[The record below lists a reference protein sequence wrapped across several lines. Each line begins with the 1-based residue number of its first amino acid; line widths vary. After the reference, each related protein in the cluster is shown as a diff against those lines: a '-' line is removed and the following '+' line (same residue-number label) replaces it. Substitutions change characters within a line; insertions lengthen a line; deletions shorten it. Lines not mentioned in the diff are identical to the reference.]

1 VKLTSASRFH
11 TRLSTLLRAALP
23 GLGLCALAWASTAT
37 AAGNPALP
45 TASAATT
52 ATTAT
57 AASSVQTSKPVQAS
71 GSASAN
77 SGAVATPP
85 AAPSSTAQKLYT
97 AARQDLLQIRVL
109 VKSGR
114 TQASVGSGFLI
125 GHSDLVVTNYH
136 VVSQIAL
143 EPKTYVAEF
152 IDTEQKT
159 GAVEL
164 LAVDAIHDLAV
175 VRIKRFGHGV
185 FEVPEHGPQLI
196 QGQYLYSL
204 GNPLDL
210 GFAISEGTY
219 NGVINRSLHQHLLFT
234 GSINAGMSGGP
245 NITVDG
251 QVAGVNV
258 AKRRDGELVS
268 FLVPVDFV
276 YQLLQ
281 SVAQSKAPP
290 TDFKKVVGQQLLNHQ
305 RVLADKLQT
314 TPLQFKTL
322 GPYQVPV
329 WESDQMRCWGR
340 SEAKPDS
347 PFTVDTVDCNMDSSL
362 YISDQLQTG
371 AVTVRHQML
380 QSRQLDA
387 LRFSRMV
394 SQSFRN
400 EAFGGAHD
408 PRMSTPQCTQMFVT
422 NQYLPL
428 RAVMCVR
435 AYRQF
440 SGLYDFALLTST
452 TNNSLSNLQSRFDVF
467 GVSYENGLRITRLL
481 MEALGKNDKT
491 DKNVKSGKI
500 APAGTLPAASAS
512 APNGV
517 QP

>member
-1 VKLTSASRFH
+1 MKLPLTKLIS
-11 TRLSTLLRAALP
+11 L
-23 GLGLCALAWASTAT
+23 LAWSLCLPLAVHAAGVGAPEVGKPASTKPGGTTTPSTSSTAAVAASNGTKPDAASAT
-37 AAGNPALP
+37 ATSSAPANA
-45 TASAATT
+45 ASAA
-52 ATTAT
+52 
-57 AASSVQTSKPVQAS
+57 V
-71 GSASAN
+71 
-77 SGAVATPP
+77 P
-85 AAPSSTAQKLYT
+85 APPSSAAQKLYT
-97 AARQDLLQIRVL
+97 AAKQDLLQIRVL

-159 GAVEL
+159 GPVEL

-175 VRIKRFGHGV
+175 VRVKRFGHGV
-185 FEVPEHGPQLI
+185 FKVPEHGPQLI

-281 SVAQSKAPP
+281 TVAQNKTPP
-290 TDFKKVVGQQLLNHQ
+290 ADFKKVVGQQLLAHQ
-305 RVLADKLQT
+305 RVLADKLQS
-314 TPLQFKTL
+314 TPLQFKLL
-322 GPYQVPV
+322 GKYRVPV

-340 SEAKPDS
+340 SEAKPET
-347 PFTVDTVDCNMDSSL
+347 PFTVDTIDCNMDSSL
-362 YISDQLQTG
+362 YISDQMQTG
-371 AVTVRHQML
+371 AVTVRHQLL
-380 QSRQLDA
+380 QSRGLDA
-387 LRFSRMV
+387 LRFSRLV

-400 EAFGGAHD
+400 EAFGDAHD
-408 PRMSTPQCTQMFVT
+408 VRMSAPQCTQMFVA
-422 NQYLPL
+422 NAYLPM
-428 RAVMCVR
+428 RAVLCVR
-435 AYRQF
+435 AYRMF
-440 SGLYDFALLTST
+440 PGLYDFALLTGST
-452 TNNSLSNLQSRFDVF
+452 NHSHSNLQSRFDVF
-467 GVSYENGLRITRLL
+467 GVSYENGLRITRQL
-481 MEALGKNDKT
+481 MEALNRDE
-491 DKNVKSGKI
+491 
-500 APAGTLPAASAS
+500 AASAKIA
-512 APNGV
+512 APARTGG

>member
-1 VKLTSASRFH
+1 MKSTLSRFAC
-11 TRLSTLLRAALP
+11 RLVF
-23 GLGLCALAWASTAT
+23 GLCNLSLAAAAT
-37 AAGNPALP
+37 AADSKPLTGTL
-45 TASAATT
+45 TASGNNTAAPASGATT
-52 ATTAT
+52 
-57 AASSVQTSKPVQAS
+57 P
-71 GSASAN
+71 G
-77 SGAVATPP
+77 VATPGVATP
-85 AAPSSTAQKLYT
+85 GAAAPATPALAAPSSTAQKLYT
-97 AARQDLLQIRVL
+97 AAKQDLLQIRVL

-143 EPKTYVAEF
+143 EPKIYVAEY
-152 IDTEQKT
+152 IDTAQQT
-159 GAVEL
+159 GSVEL

-175 VRIKRFGHGV
+175 VRVKRSGHGV
-185 FEVPEHGPQLI
+185 FEVPEHGPQLN

-219 NGVINRSLHQHLLFT
+219 NGIINRSLHQHLLFT

-268 FLVPVDFV
+268 FLVPVEFV

-281 SVAQSKAPP
+281 SVAQAKAPP
-290 TDFKKVVGQQLLNHQ
+290 ADFKQVVGQQLLAHQ

-322 GPYQVPV
+322 GKYRVPV

-340 SEAKPDS
+340 SDAKPDS

-362 YISDQLQTG
+362 YISDQMQTG
-371 AVTVRHQML
+371 AVTVRHQLL

-387 LRFSRMV
+387 LRFARV
-394 SQSFRN
+394 VTQSFRN
-400 EAFGGAHD
+400 ESFGGAHD
-408 PRMSTPQCTQMFVT
+408 VRMSTPQCTQMFVA

-440 SGLYDFALLTST
+440 PGLYDFALLTGS
-452 TNNSLSNLQSRFDVF
+452 TNNSLSNLQSRFDVY
-467 GVSYENGLRITRLL
+467 GVSYDNGLRLTRLL
-481 MEALGKNDKT
+481 MEALGRGEK
-491 DKNVKSGKI
+491 
-500 APAGTLPAASAS
+500 P
-512 APNGV
+512 
-517 QP
+517 

>member
-1 VKLTSASRFH
+1 MKLTLTKLIGQLACCLCLPLAVH
-11 TRLSTLLRAALP
+11 AA
-23 GLGLCALAWASTAT
+23 GLGVPESGKAAANKPGSPATPAAAAPTGSKPDNAAAST
-37 AAGNPALP
+37 
-45 TASAATT
+45 SSTT
-52 ATTAT
+52 TNT
-57 AASSVQTSKPVQAS
+57 
-71 GSASAN
+71 GSA
-77 SGAVATPP
+77 P

-97 AARQDLLQIRVL
+97 AAKQDLLQIRVL

-125 GHSDLVVTNYH
+125 GQSDLVVTNYH

-159 GAVEL
+159 GSVEL

-175 VRIKRFGHGV
+175 VRVKRVGHGV
-185 FEVPEHGPQLI
+185 FNVPGHGPQLI

-281 SVAQSKAPP
+281 SVAQNKTPP
-290 TDFKKVVGQQLLNHQ
+290 ADFKKVVGQQLLAHQ

-314 TPLQFKTL
+314 TPLQFKLL
-322 GPYQVPV
+322 GKYRVPV

-340 SEAKPDS
+340 SEAKPES
-347 PFTVDTVDCNMDSSL
+347 PFSVDTVDCNMDSSL
-362 YISDQLQTG
+362 YISDQMQTG
-371 AVTVRHQML
+371 AVTVRHQLL

-387 LRFSRMV
+387 LRFSRV
-394 SQSFRN
+394 VTQSFRN
-400 EAFGGAHD
+400 EAFGNAHD
-408 PRMSTPQCTQMFVT
+408 VRMSAPQCTQMFVA
-422 NQYLPL
+422 NAAMPM

-440 SGLYDFALLTST
+440 PGLYDFALLTGS

-467 GVSYENGLRITRLL
+467 GVSYENGLRISRLL
-481 MEALGKNDKT
+481 MEALNRDE
-491 DKNVKSGKI
+491 
-500 APAGTLPAASAS
+500 AASNTAAGS
-512 APNGV
+512 PRAGGKP
-517 QP
+517 